1 MGQTSRKMTTA
12 AHSGLLWSSW
22 KGEEKKE
29 KEKGFYSKEL
39 TDLEMVLES
48 ILPNTLHLR
57 G

>member
-12 AHSGLLWSSW
+12 TDSALPWGSW
-22 KGEEKKE
+22 KGEEKKG

-57 G
+57 S